1 VDAADGERGRPGLR
15 DRALAALDAVGNGNR
30 ERLAA
35 LASAELDA
43 AGGPLFEGYWADGR
57 PLLDD

>member
-1 VDAADGERGRPGLR
+1 MANEADPDFATVLS
-15 DRALAALDAVGNGNR
+15 AALVAVGGGNR

-57 PLLDD
+57 PLL